1 MAITNNILFF
11 LQSFGNY
18 QISPGR
24 WRSCAARFNY
34 KPCLFSVMTGCLHF
48 FLLSWFV
55 TIAPPWASKTPIK
68 VKPYC
73 LRLSPSW
80 SYFSSAACFQH
91 GPESVCWFARVCA
104 RRAPNNACFTVGL
117 CLPEEESSH
126 ITLVQIL
133 FFLLLKKTLILKFT
147 LLTILAS
154 NCYLSIK
161 QEAGFWD

>member
-1 MAITNNILFF
+1 MLVFSNDRL
-11 LQSFGNY
+11 
-18 QISPGR
+18 SP
-24 WRSCAARFNY
+24 
-34 KPCLFSVMTGCLHF
+34 F

-55 TIAPPWASKTPIK
+55 TIALPWASKMPIK

-91 GPESVCWFARVCA
+91 RPESVCWFARVCA

-117 CLPEEESSH
+117 CLPGEESSH
-126 ITLVQIL
+126 ITLIQIL
-133 FFLLLKKTLILKFT
+133 FFLHLKKTLLLKFT

-154 NCYLSIK
+154 NCYLSKK
-161 QEAGFWD
+161 QEAWFLGLMRLYWNHVDAIMVELISIYSYSYSWS